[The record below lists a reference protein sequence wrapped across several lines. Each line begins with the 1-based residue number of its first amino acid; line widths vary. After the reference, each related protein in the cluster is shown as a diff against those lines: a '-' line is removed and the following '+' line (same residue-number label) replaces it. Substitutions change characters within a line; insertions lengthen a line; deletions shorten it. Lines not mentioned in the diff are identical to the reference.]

1 MLMQT
6 QNLLY
11 ICRDKLNYIILK
23 TRILLLILF
32 LEIMSYSSC
41 YSQNTKIDSLKRV
54 FKNVKQDTAK
64 VTIFNSIA
72 DQFKETNPDST
83 AFYAEKANI
92 LSTKINYKFGLA
104 NSYINKGNSNLILG
118 NYDIA
123 LKDFLKAQTIYQSLL
138 DADSAN
144 KKLKNGLARAFA
156 SAGVIFSEKSN
167 YYMAL
172 ENYHK
177 ALKLYI
183 EIDQKNS
190 ISKAYNNIGIVYKSQ
205 SNNKKALEYLKK
217 ALKIQQEIGEQTVAV
232 TLTNIGVIY
241 FENGNSKEALN
252 YYNKAENSF
261 KTIENQRGFA
271 LLNNYLGDFYKK
283 QKDTEKAVL
292 YYSKS
297 LNMYEE
303 MQNKFGASLALYNLG
318 ELYYDE
324 KKYNEAMPLAMKSL
338 AYANEIQ
345 VLDQIFHSEKLLSE
359 LYAALKNPE
368 QSLVHYKNYISARDS
383 IKNQENEKKFV
394 RAEMDFEFQKK
405 EAILLEKN
413 KRQTQFLLFSIIGT
427 LLLIGLVFVLFNRRQ
442 IKRRLTL
449 QKEVAE
455 YEQKALHLQMNPHFV
470 FNCLGSISSFIVQ
483 NGTDSALK
491 YLSKFSKLMRL
502 TLEYSKGALIPIDK
516 EVESLQNYLE
526 LEQLRFHN
534 KFDFTI
540 KSSDKVEF
548 NMGLPPLLIQPF
560 VENAILHGMVPKEGN
575 GKIEV
580 NFDVHNNQLICTIT
594 DDGIG
599 ISKSKEI
606 KENSV
611 TAHQSMALEIT
622 KKRLEIMEATISKS
636 AQIEIKETEQNG
648 AISGTKV
655 TLKLPI
661 QYIQ

>member
-1 MLMQT
+1 MKNTLHK
-6 QNLLY
+6 
-11 ICRDKLNYIILK
+11 I
-23 TRILLLILF
+23 ILLLIIGF
-32 LEIMSYSSC
+32 SSIG
-41 YSQNTKIDSLKRV
+41 YSQNTAVDSLKRV
-54 FKNVKQDTAK
+54 LKVVKIDTAK
-64 VTIFNSIA
+64 VNLYNNLA
-72 DQFKETNPDST
+72 DKFKETNPDST
-83 AFYAEKANI
+83 AFYAQKATV
-92 LSTKINYKFGLA
+92 LSKKIGYGFGLA
-104 NSYINKGNSNLILG
+104 NSYINKGNSNIILG
-118 NYDIA
+118 NYKNA
-123 LKDFLKAQTIYQSLL
+123 LTDFRQAQISYQSLL
-138 DADSAN
+138 EDDSDN
-144 KKLKNGLARAFA
+144 KQLKNGLARAYA
-156 SAGVIFSEKSN
+156 SSGVVFSEENN

-172 ENYHK
+172 ENYQK
-177 ALKLYI
+177 ALKLYQ

-205 SNNKKALEYLKK
+205 GNNTKALEYLKK
-217 ALKIQQEIGEQTVAV
+217 ALQIQEEIGEQTVAV

-241 FENGNSKEALN
+241 FENGNNKEALN
-252 YYNKAENSF
+252 YYKKAQDYFS
-261 KTIENQRGFA
+261 KIDNQRGFA
-271 LLNNYLGDFYKK
+271 LLNNYLGDFYNK
-283 QKDTEKAVL
+283 QKDSEKAIS
-292 YYSKS
+292 YYTKS
-297 LNMYEE
+297 LNLYEE

-318 ELYYDE
+318 QLYFDQ
-324 KKYNEAMPLAMKSL
+324 KKYSEAMPFASKSL
-338 AYANEIQ
+338 AYAKEIG
-345 VLDQIFHSEKLLSE
+345 VLDQTFHSEKLMSE
-359 LYAALKNPE
+359 LYAVQNNPTH
-368 QSLVHYKNYISARDS
+368 SLFHYKNYIVARDS
-383 IKNQENEKKFV
+383 ITNQENNEKFL
-394 RAEMDFEFQKK
+394 RAEMDFEYQKK
-405 EAILLEKN
+405 EALLIEKN
-413 KRQTQFLLFSIIGT
+413 KRQSQLTLFSVIGT
-427 LLLIGLVFVLFNRRQ
+427 LLLISLVFVIFNRRQ

-534 KFDFTI
+534 KFEFSI

-580 NFDVHNNQLICTIT
+580 SFDVQNNQLVCTIK

-599 ISKSKEI
+599 ISKSKEM
-606 KENSV
+606 KHNSV

-636 AQIEIKETEQNG
+636 AQIEITDNNG
-648 AISGTKV
+648 TIV
-655 TLKLPI
+655 TLRLPI